1 VVRPL
6 EIGEADIRFEDG
18 IPFSEPHADIYYS
31 RGNGLAESRYVF
43 LEGNDLPA
51 RWRGPDRFTVGETGF
66 GTGLNFLAAWQCW
79 RETARRGATLHYL
92 SAERYPLTRAQLEQ
106 ALAGFPELA
115 GLASELIRHYPPRIP
130 GFHRLH
136 LDEGRVQ
143 LTLLFGDAAEA
154 FARLEGQIDAWFL
167 DGFAPS
173 RNESM
178 WTADLFA
185 ALARHSAPGATLATF
200 TAAGDVRRALQAEG
214 FAVNKVK
221 GFGGKR
227 EMITARIPA
236 PPTRISSTPWFDPP
250 QRLPAGDHAVV
261 VGGGIAGC
269 SMVHALAQRG
279 IRCTLVEREQGIAQ
293 AASGNPA
300 GLLMPKLTA
309 DQSLSS
315 RYYTEAYRYTL
326 DLLARLVAGGHAPR
340 WSDCGVLQLGFH
352 DKVRAS
358 HARVARRN
366 LPEDFARV
374 VEADEASRLAG
385 ADMPLG
391 GLWFAQ
397 GGWIDPASFC
407 QALLDAAGP
416 SRVTVL
422 RSTEALELEYEQTG
436 WRVRKGSGEEIARA
450 RHVIVCTGADTA
462 ALLPDVGASL
472 VTVRGQI
479 SRVPGTAESR
489 LLKSVLCY
497 KGYLTPAIDDE
508 HIMGATYDRDDLS
521 PALRVEDHRDNI
533 EKLQRVLPS
542 WFGDTAPGTIQ
553 GRVAYRST
561 TPDRLPLIGN
571 VPEGERYRVTYGD
584 LWKGRKAARYPSA
597 PGMPGLWV
605 SAGHSSRG
613 LIGAPLA
620 AEIIASAIAGEA
632 APVERELLDA
642 VHPGRFVIRRL
653 KKREEPGS
661 AGI

>member
-1 VVRPL
+1 MVQPL
-6 EIGEADIRFEDG
+6 EIGQADIRFEDG
-18 IPFSEPHADIYYS
+18 VPFSTAHADIYYS
-31 RGNGLAESRYVF
+31 RRDGLAESRYVF

-51 RWRGPDRFTVGETGF
+51 RWREVDGFTVGETGF

-79 RETARRGATLHYL
+79 RETARPDATLHYL

-115 GLASELIRHYPPRIP
+115 DKAHELIRHYPPRIP

-136 LDEGRVQ
+136 LDEGRVH

-154 FARLEGQIDAWFL
+154 FARLEGRVDAWFL

-178 WTADLFA
+178 WTGDLFA

-214 FAVNKVK
+214 FVVEKVK

-236 PPTRISSTPWFDPP
+236 PPPEVSSTPWFDPP
-250 QRLPAGDHAVV
+250 RDLPGGGDAIV

-269 SMVHALAQRG
+269 SMTHALAQRG
-279 IRCTLVEREQGIAQ
+279 IHCTLIERENDIAQ

-300 GLLMPKLTA
+300 GLLMPKVTA

-326 DLLARLVAGGHAPR
+326 DLLARLGAAGHAPR

-352 DKVRAS
+352 EKVRAS

-374 VEADEASRLAG
+374 VDATEASRLAG

-391 GLWFAQ
+391 GLWFPQ

-416 SRVTVL
+416 DRVNVL
-422 RSTEALELEYEQTG
+422 RSTAAVTLHRDENG
-436 WRVRKGSGEEIARA
+436 WCVRDAPGQKIARA
-450 RHVIVCTGADTA
+450 AHVIVCTGADTR
-462 ALLPDVGASL
+462 ALLSDVGESL

-479 SRVPGTAESR
+479 SRVPATSESR
-489 LLKSVLCY
+489 PLQSVLCY
-497 KGYLTPAIDDE
+497 KGYLTPAIGDE
-508 HIMGATYDRDDLS
+508 HVMGATYDRDDLS
-521 PALRVEDHRDNI
+521 PALRIDDHRDNI
-533 EKLQRVLPS
+533 EKLQRVLPE
-542 WFGDTAPGTIQ
+542 WFGATLPGTLE

-561 TPDRLPLIGN
+561 TPDRLPLVGN
-571 VPEGERYRVTYGD
+571 VPASEQYRATYGD
-584 LWKGRKAARYPSA
+584 LWKGRKHTCYPTA

-632 APVERELLDA
+632 SPVERELLDA
-642 VHPGRFVIRRL
+642 IHPGRFVIRRL
-653 KKREEPGS
+653 KKREEPG
-661 AGI
+661 AAAT